1 MAEDCIFCKIAA
13 GRIPSTVVY
22 SDGDFHAFRDIHPL
36 APTHVIVIPRKHIA
50 KITDA
55 SLEDGALLGSLLL
68 KANEIAAQEG
78 LAENGFR
85 LVINC
90 GPWGGQTVFHL
101 HLHILGGRPLENALG

>member
-22 SDGDFHAFRDIHPL
+22 SDDDFHAFRDIHPL

-55 SLEDGALLGSLLL
+55 SLEEGALLGNLLL
-68 KANEIAAQEG
+68 KASEIAAQEG

>member
-22 SDGDFHAFRDIHPL
+22 SDDDFHAFRDIHPL

-55 SLEDGALLGSLLL
+55 SLEEGALLGNLLL
-68 KANEIAAQEG
+68 KASEIAAHEG

-90 GPWGGQTVFHL
+90 GPWGGQAVFHL